1 MCKISLHFYDLLL
14 NANVCDL
21 FYDIDNLD
29 FASFSDILG
38 QLKGGIGK
46 IFDWFKKN
54 VLKGNADKCHLELM
68 SDLLNPFFIKGLTA
82 SVYKSDK
89 MH

>member
-29 FASFSDILG
+29 FAYFSDILG

-54 VLKGNADKCHLELM
+54 VLKGNADKCHLITSSLRAHVGFTQ
-68 SDLLNPFFIKGLTA
+68 PIF
-82 SVYKSDK
+82 Y
-89 MH
+89 